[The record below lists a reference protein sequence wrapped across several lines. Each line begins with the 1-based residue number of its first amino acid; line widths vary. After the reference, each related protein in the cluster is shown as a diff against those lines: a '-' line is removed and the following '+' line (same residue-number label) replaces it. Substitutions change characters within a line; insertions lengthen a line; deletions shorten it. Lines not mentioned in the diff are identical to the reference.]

1 MPVLP
6 TFLNE
11 FATSVTFVDYRG
23 QKRSVIVKRTLNDA
37 PSIALAGDLVSL
49 IAQSSNAVVFK
60 RVESVTGTASIG
72 TLVAFD
78 EAESSAN
85 LVGVLVFR
93 RANNELDYVEIPAV
107 DAQFIDAS
115 GDALVI
121 DTVTPNTMSDIVDAF
136 LAINPTAL
144 YERSFIATRK
154 GTRNKQS
161 ARPQIAE
168 PSALSLPGDA
178 PGI

>member
-1 MPVLP
+1 MPSLP

-11 FATSVTFVDYRG
+11 FSTSVTFVDYRG

-37 PSIALAGDLVSL
+37 PSIALAGTLVTL

-60 RVESVTGTASIG
+60 RVESVVGTANIG
-72 TLVAFD
+72 SLTALD

-115 GDALVI
+115 GDALLI
-121 DTVTPNTMSDIVDAF
+121 DTVTPNTMSEIVDAF
-136 LAINPTAL
+136 IAINPTAI

-154 GTRNKQS
+154 GTRSKQV

-168 PSALSLPGDA
+168 PSALTLPSDEPA
-178 PGI
+178 I